1 MTIARYRACTAALL
15 MFGLAALPCS
25 AGIPHLSKL
34 IKKDKDSAEPT
45 PLDRYI
51 QDAMRNS
58 NGSGEPVSSPG
69 SIWTP
74 ASRLT
79 DLGRDLRAAQ
89 VDDMVTVLVVEHAAA
104 AAKGISKTQRQSSTK
119 NSIAALGGL
128 TRKTGPWTNL
138 ANVSGQ
144 TQLDGEGQTTRTTD
158 LTTTLAARVTHVLPN
173 GYLVVE
179 GAKDVQVNSERQTV
193 IVRGMVRPADLS
205 PGNVVRSDRL
215 AQLEVRINGKGIVN
229 DAVRRPFILYRIL
242 LGLMPF

>member
-1 MTIARYRACTAALL
+1 MIIARHRVYTAALL
-15 MFGLAALPCS
+15 MLSLAALPCS
-25 AGIPHLSKL
+25 AGVPKLSKL
-34 IKKDKDSAEPT
+34 MKKDNAEPT

-51 QDAMRNS
+51 ADALRNS
-58 NGSGEPVSSPG
+58 NGAAEPVSSPG

-89 VDDMVTVLVVEHAAA
+89 VDDLVTVLVVEHASA
-104 AAKGISKTQRQSSTK
+104 AAKGVSKTQRQSSTK
-119 NSIAALGGL
+119 NSIAALAGL

-144 TQLDGEGQTTRTTD
+144 TQLDGEGQTTRQTD

-179 GAKDVQVNSERQTV
+179 GAKDIQVNSERQTV

-242 LGLMPF
+242 LGLLPF